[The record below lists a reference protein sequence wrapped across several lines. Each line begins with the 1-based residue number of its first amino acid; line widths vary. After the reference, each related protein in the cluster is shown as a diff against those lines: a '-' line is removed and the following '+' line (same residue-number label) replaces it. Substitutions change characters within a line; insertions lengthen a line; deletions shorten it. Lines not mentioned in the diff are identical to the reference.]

1 MVYCGKPS
9 KGCSNC
15 RERKIRCDQREH
27 GCGQCEKRQQK
38 CPGYRNLVDLM
49 FRDESSHVI
58 KKAKA
63 KAKKRNHLVIDSSLS
78 PSSSGRGPSLTPEP
92 PRKSLSLVVP
102 RIDRSSSPSNQSVW
116 SCDDDSVLMSP
127 ESGSWPVTPAMA
139 LFYNLAPTCQE
150 RGFAYFFSRYV
161 SVEETA
167 YHQRFDFLREVW
179 NPSALVPERELDG
192 VLASMTAVGLMG
204 LASLERSTELRE
216 AAQKSYGT
224 ALQLTNQALMDPVE
238 ALKDTTMLSV
248 LILGLFEMLADNA
261 ERSQTIVAF
270 QDHVNGAVALAK
282 IRGVA
287 QFRTNAGIRMFGML
301 CQRVIMSCLV
311 KEAPFPPELMILWH
325 EMAKNLDPTDPTVW
339 VTPLMAEIVQVRHD
353 IRQGEMTDAEII
365 VGRLLNI
372 EADFETRITQ
382 LPSSWQYRTFRV
394 DRYHPAIFGNTCHL
408 YPSLRHASMWNMI
421 RLVRILTLETIL
433 TTIYDESQQFPP
445 RLSSDFYVKEFS
457 KAKRKLKHM
466 VEAICATVPQ
476 HQGLIDPTDGTI
488 DNYGS
493 ATTPISSV
501 EVVGTPS
508 PATSPS
514 SRVSES
520 GSSSAHSP
528 RDQFDRPRASGLTI
542 LDLTKATDRTDEAAR
557 ITLLM
562 SAPSTIIWP
571 LFVVGMSSV
580 CKEDMKTYAVDRL
593 KTICAE
599 TSISQADA
607 AANLID
613 EYEASNEWLDVPL
626 RPANEGHQQQAMFL
640 ESRDLLSTSM
650 LYPAVPV

>member
-1 MVYCGKPS
+1 MTP
-9 KGCSNC
+9 
-15 RERKIRCDQREH
+15 IPCDQRAQ

-63 KAKKRNHLVIDSSLS
+63 KARKRNNNLTIDSSLS
-78 PSSSGRGPSLTPEP
+78 PSSSERGPSLTPEP

-102 RIDRSSSPSNQSVW
+102 RINRSSSPSSQSGW
-116 SCDDDSVLMSP
+116 SGDDDSVLMSP

-167 YHQRFDFLREVW
+167 YWQRFDFIREVW

-204 LASLERSTELRE
+204 LASLEHSKELRE

-248 LILGLFEMLADNA
+248 LILGLFEMLAESA
-261 ERSQTIVAF
+261 EQPQTTVAF

-282 IRGVA
+282 LRGVA

-301 CQRVIMSCLV
+301 CQRVIMACLV
-311 KEAPFPPELMILWH
+311 KNAAFPQELMILWH
-325 EMAKNLDPTDPTVW
+325 EMAKNLDPTDPFTW

-353 IRQGEMTDAEII
+353 ISQGEMTDPEII
-365 VGRLLNI
+365 VGRLLHI
-372 EADFETRITQ
+372 DADFETRLTQ
-382 LPSSWQYRTFRV
+382 IPPSWQYRTFKV

-408 YPSLRHASMWNMI
+408 YSSLRQASMWNMI
-421 RLVRILTLETIL
+421 RVVRILTLETIISI
-433 TTIYDESQQFPP
+433 IYDETQRYSPQ
-445 RLSSDFYVKEFS
+445 LSSDFYMKEFN
-457 KAKRKLKHM
+457 KAMRKLKHM

-488 DNYGS
+488 DAFGS
-493 ATTPISSV
+493 ASTPISSV

-514 SRVSES
+514 SRMSDS
-520 GSSSAHSP
+520 GSSTAHSP
-528 RDQFDRPRASGLTI
+528 RDQFDRPRPSGPTI
-542 LDLTKATDRTDEAAR
+542 LDLTKATDPQDAAAR

-562 SAPSTIIWP
+562 SAPNTIVWP

-599 TSISQADA
+599 TSISQADVV
-607 AANLID
+607 ANLID
-613 EYEASNEWLDVPL
+613 EHEASNEWLDMPL
-626 RPANEGHQQQAMFL
+626 RPQDEVVCAMGLNMEHQQQAMFM
-640 ESRDLLSTSM
+640 ERDIMSTV
-650 LYPAVPV
+650 YPALPV